1 MISIDLPSCGR
12 FIFRA
17 KERPNLFFRLI
28 GGSMKINQV
37 EELVGI
43 TKKNIRFYEDKGLIC
58 PERNLENG
66 YRNYTLDDVE
76 QLNKIKLLRKLDIP
90 IDTIRQLQE
99 NKISVDECMEEHIRK
114 LSHKQHELDTIKEIC
129 QIIADAH
136 GNGIQEVDA
145 TKYLEDM
152 QRLEE
157 GGTNFM
163 NVEKTDVRKSK
174 LGPIIAAIV
183 CLLFCVV
190 MIFLVASDK
199 EAPLAVL
206 LFIIIVFAGIGIG
219 IIIALKQRLHE
230 IEGGEIDEAR
240 KY

>member
-1 MISIDLPSCGR
+1 MEGLYLGQEKGL
-12 FIFRA
+12 IFF
-17 KERPNLFFRLI
+17 ELN

-43 TKKNIRFYEDKGLIC
+43 TKKNIRFYEDKGLIS

-66 YRNYTLDDVE
+66 YRNYTLSDVDE
-76 QLNKIKLLRKLDIP
+76 LNKIKLLRKLDIP
-90 IDTIRQLQE
+90 IDTIKQLQE
-99 NKISVDECMEEHIRK
+99 NKISIDACMEDHIRK
-114 LSHKQHELDTIKEIC
+114 LSHKQHELDTMKEMC
-129 QIIADAH
+129 QIIADEP
-136 GNGIQEVDA
+136 GTDIQGLDA

-157 GGTNFM
+157 GGTYFM

-174 LGPIIAAIV
+174 TGPIIAAIV
-183 CLLFCVV
+183 CLLFCAL

-199 EAPLAVL
+199 EVPLAVL

-219 IIIALKQRLHE
+219 IIVALKQRLHE